1 MAVLGSSSP
10 IKSIQRGTTLS
21 SSAPTV
27 VNVTITAVD
36 LDKSFVS
43 GTNQTG
49 YLTNGASA
57 NGIGGGAGA
66 TLTTT
71 TNLAVTGGTTFYSP
85 GTLPATLHWEVIEYV

>member
-49 YLTNGASA
+49 YLNNGSAA

-71 TNLAVTGGTTFYSP
+71 TNLAVTGGSTFSP
-85 GTLPATLHWEVIEYV
+85 GTLTATLHWEVIEYV

>member
-10 IKSIQRGTTLS
+10 IKSIQRGVTYS
-21 SSAPTV
+21 SSG

-49 YLTNGASA
+49 YLNNGANA

-71 TNLAVTGGTTFYSP
+71 TNLEVTPGSTFSP
-85 GTLPATLHWEVIEYV
+85 GTLPGTLHWEVIEYV

>member
-21 SSAPTV
+21 SNGTA

-36 LDKSFVS
+36 LNKSFVS

-49 YLTNGASA
+49 YMNNGSTA
-57 NGIGGGAGA
+57 NGIGNGAGA

-71 TNLAVTGGTTFYSP
+71 TNLAVTGGSSFSL
-85 GTLPATLHWEVIEYV
+85 GTVPATLHWEVIEYV

>member
-21 SSAPTV
+21 ANNSV

-49 YLTNGASA
+49 YLTGSTV

-85 GTLPATLHWEVIEYV
+85 GTFPGTLHWEVIEYV

>member
-1 MAVLGSSSP
+1 MAVIGASSSP
-10 IKSIQRGTTLS
+10 MKSIQRGTTYS
-21 SSAPTV
+21 SSG

-49 YLTNGASA
+49 YMNNGSTA

-71 TNLAVTGGTTFYSP
+71 TNLEVTPGSSFSP
-85 GTLPATLHWEVIEYV
+85 GTVPGTLHWEVIEYV

>member
-21 SSAPTV
+21 NSGTA
-27 VNVTITAVD
+27 VNVTINAVD

-43 GTNQTG
+43 GTNQAG
-49 YLTNGASA
+49 YINVTSSW
-57 NGIGGGAGA
+57 GGPGTGAGA

-71 TNLAVTGGTTFYSP
+71 TNLAVTGGATFYTP

>member
-21 SSAPTV
+21 NHSTA

-43 GTNQTG
+43 ATNKTG
-49 YLTNGASA
+49 YTNVSNNTGV
-57 NGIGGGAGA
+57 GIGAGA

-71 TNLAVTGGTTFYSP
+71 TNLAVSGGSTYYTP
-85 GTLPATLHWEVIEYV
+85 GTLSATLHWEVIEYV

>member
-1 MAVLGSSSP
+1 MAVIGAAASP
-10 IKSIQRGTTLS
+10 IKSIQRGTTY
-21 SSAPTV
+21 SASG

-49 YLTNGASA
+49 YMNNGSTA

-71 TNLAVTGGTTFYSP
+71 TNLAVTPGSSFSP

>member
-21 SSAPTV
+21 NPSTV

-49 YLTNGASA
+49 YMNGGSTA
-57 NGIGGGAGA
+57 NGVGGGAGA

-71 TNLAVTGGTTFYSP
+71 TNLAVTGGSTFSP
-85 GTLPATLHWEVIEYV
+85 GTLPGTLHWEVIEYV

>member
-21 SSAPTV
+21 SKTTV

-43 GTNQTG
+43 GTNQAG
-49 YLTNGASA
+49 YINVSSW
-57 NGIGGGAGA
+57 GGPGTGAGA

-71 TNLAVTGGTTFYSP
+71 TNLAVTGSATFYSP